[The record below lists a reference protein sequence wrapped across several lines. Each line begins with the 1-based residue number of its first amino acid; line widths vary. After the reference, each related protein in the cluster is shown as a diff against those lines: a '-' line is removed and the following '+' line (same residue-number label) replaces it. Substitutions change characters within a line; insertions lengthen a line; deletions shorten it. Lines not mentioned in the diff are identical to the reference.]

1 MAAGSRELTRRAT
14 AHLAGLAFA
23 VTYLAAT
30 ALGGGPGT
38 ALLRGSL
45 VAAVALVAGQLLCR
59 PVVDAVL
66 DAAAR
71 DEARRTARAD
81 EDES

>member
-23 VTYLAAT
+23 VTWLAAT
-30 ALGGGPGT
+30 ALGAGPGT

-45 VAAVALVAGQLLCR
+45 VAAVALVAGRLLCR

-66 DAAAR
+66 DAVAR
-71 DEARRTARAD
+71 DEAQRAAHAD
-81 EDES
+81 EDQQ